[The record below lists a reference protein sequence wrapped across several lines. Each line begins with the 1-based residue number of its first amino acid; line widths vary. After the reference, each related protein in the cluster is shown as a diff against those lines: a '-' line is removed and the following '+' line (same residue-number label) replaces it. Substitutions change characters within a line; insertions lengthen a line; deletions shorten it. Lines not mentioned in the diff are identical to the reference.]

1 MEQKQASYPKHLYR
15 HSIVSLLD
23 LLTPPITYVAFH
35 NSYEATWQPHR
46 NSPVFQEMACLPQE
60 ANLGFSE
67 REATC
72 QGCGELHEGI
82 PLGQNIFADL
92 GYGAN

>member
-23 LLTPPITYVAFH
+23 LFTPPITYVAFH
-35 NSYEATWQPHR
+35 NSCETTWHLTGT
-46 NSPVFQEMACLPQE
+46 VFQEMACLPQE
-60 ANLGFSE
+60 ANLGFPE

-82 PLGQNIFADL
+82 LLCQNIFADL
-92 GYGAN
+92 GYGAT